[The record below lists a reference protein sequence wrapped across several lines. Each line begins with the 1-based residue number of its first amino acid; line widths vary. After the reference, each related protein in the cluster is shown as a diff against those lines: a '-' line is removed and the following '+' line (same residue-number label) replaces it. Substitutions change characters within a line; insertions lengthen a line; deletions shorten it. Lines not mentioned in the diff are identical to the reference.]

1 MAESYFASIAVSR
14 GCLGVPVQDS
24 GLVQLLGLGVSP
36 SVRQKKMD
44 AMRPLSSGTLRDAF
58 DKLDANDF
66 WEHSLKPVGAIQA
79 QIPKPMRE
87 TE

>member
-24 GLVQLLGLGVSP
+24 GLVQLSGLAS
-36 SVRQKKMD
+36 RRACARKKMD